1 MDTFVN
7 PQEALQ
13 HYRDASQNW
22 LSLRNEH
29 STAQLRLQA
38 LLQSTDKPTH
48 YSRQLEILRE
58 KLEILEWQIN
68 CAASDSLYA
77 QRGVVDACV
86 ENAVNNFM
94 AQSGQA
100 LTSALAPYLNGP
112 FGLDVAVR
120 AMRSAVARQAE
131 LRTPEL
137 LDSCREVLN
146 ESGLSPDASMR
157 MDATKNYTPAKHKT
171 FQSRLNRL
179 KIEEENYGFTMS

>member
-1 MDTFVN
+1 MNTLIS

-13 HYRDASQNW
+13 HYREASQHW
-22 LSLRNEH
+22 LSLRNEQ

-38 LLQSTDKPTH
+38 LLQSADKPVS
-48 YSRQLEILRE
+48 YARQLEILRE
-58 KLEILEWQIN
+58 KLEIMEWQIN
-68 CAASDSLYA
+68 CAANDSLYA
-77 QRGVVDACV
+77 QRCVVDACV
-86 ENAVNNFM
+86 ENAINDFM
-94 AQSGQA
+94 AHSGQA

-120 AMRSAVARQAE
+120 AMRSAVACHAE
-131 LRTPEL
+131 LKTPEL

-157 MDATKNYTPAKHKT
+157 MDATKKYTPAKHKT